1 MAEMEIGND
10 HQKTSPTK
18 EDQVYDREK
27 AVKAFDDTK
36 AGVQG
41 LVDDGIAKL
50 PPFFYMSPEDLHDH
64 PTLTD
69 SYLHS
74 DFQVPI
80 IDLNGV
86 LDPNEHKEIVEK
98 MRSASEEW
106 GFFQVI
112 NHGIPQHV
120 LKEVLD
126 GVRRFHEQP
135 REVKM
140 KYYSR
145 ETDIVRYYTN
155 YDLLQSKG
163 ASWRDTLICV
173 MAPDTPPPEKYP
185 FACRDILLEY
195 SKHVKSFGEV
205 IFGLLSEALGL
216 DPDHLK
222 DIGCSEGHTFGCQY
236 YPACPEP
243 DRTLGHVRH
252 HDPDFLTILLQDQIG
267 GLQVLHKH
275 HWIDVPPME
284 DALIVNIGDLL
295 QLISNDKLKSVE
307 HRVLAK
313 SVGPRISLA
322 CLFTTHL
329 QPSKRVYGPLKQLLS
344 PNNPPLYTETSI
356 LNYLKSYTSVGGLG
370 NALSLF
376 KL

>member
-1 MAEMEIGND
+1 MAEMETGND
-10 HQKTSPTK
+10 HQKTLPIN
-18 EDQVYDREK
+18 EDRVYDRAK
-27 AVKAFDDTK
+27 AVKEFDGTK

-41 LVDDGIAKL
+41 LVDAGIDKL
-50 PPFFYMSPEDLHDH
+50 PPFFYMSPEYLHDH
-64 PTLTD
+64 PKLTD
-69 SYLHS
+69 PYLHS

-80 IDLNGV
+80 IDLKDV
-86 LDPNEHKEIVEK
+86 LDPAEHKEMVEK
-98 MRSASEEW
+98 MRRESEEW
-106 GFFQVI
+106 GFFKLI
-112 NHGIPQHV
+112 NHGIPQQV

-155 YDLLQSKG
+155 YDLHQSRG

-195 SKHVKSFGEV
+195 SKHVQSLGEV

-243 DRTLGHVRH
+243 DRTLGHVPH

-275 HWIDVPPME
+275 HWIDV
-284 DALIVNIGDLL
+284 
-295 QLISNDKLKSVE
+295 S
-307 HRVLAK
+307 
-313 SVGPRISLA
+313 
-322 CLFTTHL
+322 
-329 QPSKRVYGPLKQLLS
+329 YGRS
-344 PNNPPLYTETSI
+344 SH
-356 LNYLKSYTSVGGLG
+356 S
-370 NALSLF
+370 
-376 KL
+376 

>member
-1 MAEMEIGND
+1 MEIAINGQ
-10 HQKTSPTK
+10 HKTSPTK
-18 EDQVYDREK
+18 DDGVYDRAK
-27 AVKAFDDTK
+27 AVKAFDDAKT
-36 AGVQG
+36 GVQG
-41 LVDDGIAKL
+41 LVDAGIAKL

-69 SYLHS
+69 PHLHS
-74 DFQVPI
+74 NFQVPI
-80 IDLNGV
+80 IDLKDI
-86 LDPNEHKEIVEK
+86 LDPAEHKEIVEK
-98 MRSASEEW
+98 TRSAAEEW

-135 REVKM
+135 TEAKM

-145 ETDIVRYYTN
+145 EADIVRYYTN
-155 YDLLQSKG
+155 YDLLQSRG

-173 MAPDTPPPEKYP
+173 MAPNPPPPEKYP
-185 FACRDILLEY
+185 SACRDILLEY
-195 SKHVKSFGEV
+195 SKHVQRLGEV
-205 IFGLLSEALGL
+205 ILGLLSEAMGL
-216 DPDHLK
+216 DPDHLN

-252 HDPDFLTILLQDQIG
+252 RDPDFLTILLQDQIG
-267 GLQVLHKH
+267 GLQVLHEQ

-284 DALIVNIGDLL
+284 GSLIVNIGDLL

-322 CLFTTHL
+322 CLFTTHFEAS
-329 QPSKRVYGPLKQLLS
+329 SKVYGPLKQLTS
-344 PNNPPLYTETSI
+344 PHNPPLYKETSI
-356 LNYLKSYTSVGGLG
+356 LNYLSSYASVGGLG
-370 NALSLF
+370 NALSSF